1 MARLDPSA
9 IDRIIDVARGVI
21 PSGPGDRED
30 RESTRLPYRREVALV
45 QITSAGEKTPPA
57 ILRGDNISAGGIC
70 LLSKREL
77 DVGRRG
83 AVLLLKSDG
92 EAVVIGAQLVHCET
106 FGPQEFEC
114 GFEFEL
120 QMTAVTLE
128 DFQDAAGKLPD
139 LRPAR
144 AA

>member
-1 MARLDPSA
+1 MARLVPNA

-21 PSGPGDRED
+21 PSGPGDREN
-30 RESTRLPYRREVALV
+30 RESTRMSYQREVAFV
-45 QITSAGEKTPPA
+45 QITSSGEKTSPA

-70 LLSKREL
+70 LLSQREF
-77 DVGRRG
+77 DVGSRG

-92 EAVVIGAQLVHCET
+92 EAVVIGAQLVHCNT

-114 GFEFEL
+114 GFEFEP
-120 QMTAVTLE
+120 QITAITLE

-139 LRPAR
+139 LRLAR